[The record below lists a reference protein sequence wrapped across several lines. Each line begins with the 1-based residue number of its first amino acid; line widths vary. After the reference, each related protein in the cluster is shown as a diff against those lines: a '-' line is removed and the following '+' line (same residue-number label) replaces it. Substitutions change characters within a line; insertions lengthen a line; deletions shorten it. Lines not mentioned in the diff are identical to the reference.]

1 MQVFGLV
8 HFRLME
14 NIFKWIDS
22 FDLTTVNHYIS
33 WEREY
38 PYNEVKCKAQYDD
51 PFKHFTPE
59 IAKIIKKAHSLNS
72 DLHWIRNDRDWDRAN
87 ESVSAQCEVL
97 VAIFKRSHRF
107 FNLLLSIADGISYPW
122 CNMASRLQ
130 DLDPLAWQSRSS
142 NKKTWERGGAR
153 SERRYLAFCCRLVS
167 CPLIRYRK

>member
-97 VAIFKRSHRF
+97 VAIFKRSRRF
-107 FNLLLSIADGISYPW
+107 LIYFFLLLMGFPTLGATWPLDFRIWILSLGNQEAVIKIHGKGAEQEVNEGI
-122 CNMASRLQ
+122 
-130 DLDPLAWQSRSS
+130 
-142 NKKTWERGGAR
+142 
-153 SERRYLAFCCRLVS
+153 
-167 CPLIRYRK
+167 

>member
-1 MQVFGLV
+1 
-8 HFRLME
+8 ME

-72 DLHWIRNDRDWDRAN
+72 DLHWIRMIGIGIELTKAFLRN
-87 ESVSAQCEVL
+87 V
-97 VAIFKRSHRF
+97 RF
-107 FNLLLSIADGISYPW
+107 LLLS
-122 CNMASRLQ
+122 
-130 DLDPLAWQSRSS
+130 SS
-142 NKKTWERGGAR
+142 GHTV
-153 SERRYLAFCCRLVS
+153 F
-167 CPLIRYRK
+167 